1 MKKTSVLPRILRSIA
16 LLLNIAFIIWL
27 LLCKGASYYDAAQK
41 PTLLSLFSFTCFFAA
56 LGNFFFILFWLFSKK
71 KFRSLFS
78 LITIIICWNVTRP
91 LYGLNYFGKNTVATA
106 DEGSLKVMT
115 WNVHMFDLG
124 EWTKD
129 KTSKA
134 KILKLIKDENP
145 DILCLQEF
153 YWDARED
160 SEPYTAILQQSGY
173 PFVSFSTENIM
184 RKNYITSDASK
195 EDMIHMGHAIFSKY
209 PIRNER
215 RYPLS
220 DRIYNMLSVEV
231 VIDSGHIFNLNV
243 VHLTSVGFGR
253 NEMKYIS
260 DVKKKGVDAQD
271 EDQSKSLLKKLRNT
285 SSNRAGLANKID
297 SLKRE
302 MDYPQIICG
311 DFNDVPGSY
320 VYQKVKGKLS
330 DAFTGK
336 GTGLGRTYRHIFPTL
351 RIDYI
356 FYDADALTITGYK
369 RPDVDLS
376 DHYPVIANFSL
387 KGGKK

>member
-1 MKKTSVLPRILRSIA
+1 V
-16 LLLNIAFIIWL
+16 
-27 LLCKGASYYDAAQK
+27 ASYYDASLK
-41 PTLLSLFSFTCFFAA
+41 PTLLSLFSFTCFFAT
-56 LGNFFFILFWLFSKK
+56 LGNMLFVLFWLLSGKK
-71 KFRSLFS
+71 LRSLFS
-78 LITIIICWNVTRP
+78 LITLLICWNVTRP
-91 LYGLNYFGKNTVATA
+91 LYGLNYFGKNTTAAT

-134 KILKLIKDENP
+134 KILKLIKEENP

-173 PFVSFSTENIM
+173 PFVAFSIENSM

-195 EDMIHMGHAIFSKY
+195 DDMIHIGHAIFSKY
-209 PIRNER
+209 PIRNEK
-215 RYPLS
+215 RYPLYN
-220 DRIYNMLSVEV
+220 RIYNMLSVEV

-253 NEMKYIS
+253 KEMKYIS
-260 DVKKKGVDAQD
+260 EVKSKGVDAQD
-271 EDQSKSLLKKLRNT
+271 EDQSKSLLKKLRNA
-285 SSNRAGLANKID
+285 SSNRAGLANRID

-330 DAFTGK
+330 DAFTAK
-336 GTGLGRTYRHIFPTL
+336 GSGLGRTYRHIFPTL

-356 FYDADALTITGYK
+356 FYDADALTIKGYN

-376 DHYPVIANFSL
+376 DHYPVIANFSF
-387 KGGKK
+387 KEEKK